1 MHPIV
6 DKGTRLAAYLAG
18 WFLIGLIMAITMQ
31 PLSADRS
38 WWQSMATIVP
48 LVVMYGLMSLPVWFL
63 CRVFP
68 LSRASWISTLTVML
82 AAGAVT
88 GGAWMLLA
96 TGWSWLLG
104 QWHDGFPE
112 PSPVERPLLFAMSV
126 VFYLLAAAVHYLIIA
141 VETSRQVERRAFEM
155 KWLAKESELRAL
167 RTQIDPHF
175 LFNSLNSISALT
187 ARDPAAARRMLLM
200 LSEFFRRSLK
210 LGAERLITLEEEI
223 DLCRQYLDIERVRFG
238 DRLRV
243 HIELED
249 GARGVLVPPLCLQP
263 LVENGVRHGIAQLVE
278 GGVVNVRARR
288 QGSLVF
294 VDIVNDTDDESRGSS
309 GAGIGLENVRQRLE
323 NYYSGGAAI
332 DAGKESGRF
341 SVRVTVPAEA
351 P

>member
-18 WFLIGLIMAITMQ
+18 WFLIGLIMAISML
-31 PLSADRS
+31 PLSADRT
-38 WWQSMATIVP
+38 WWQSMAAIVP
-48 LVVMYGLMSLPVWFL
+48 LVVTYGLMSLPVWFL

-68 LSRASWISTLTVML
+68 LSRARWLPTLMVML

-88 GGAWMLLA
+88 GGAWMFLA
-96 TGWSWLLG
+96 TAWSWLLG
-104 QWHDGFPE
+104 QWQEGFPE

-126 VFYLLAAAVHYLIIA
+126 VFYLLAAAVHYLIISL
-141 VETSRQVERRAFEM
+141 ETSRQVERRAFEM

-187 ARDPAAARRMLLM
+187 ARDPAAARHMLIL

-210 LGAERLITLEEEI
+210 LGAERQITLEEEF

-243 HIELED
+243 DIELEED
-249 GARGVLVPPLCLQP
+249 ARVVLVPPLCLQP

-278 GGVVNVRARR
+278 GGLVSVRGRR
-288 QGSLVF
+288 HGSRVF
-294 VDIVNDTDDESRGSS
+294 LDIVNDTDVESRGST
-309 GAGIGLENVRQRLE
+309 GAGIGLENVRQRLD
-323 NYYSGGAAI
+323 NHYSGAATI
-332 DAGKESGRF
+332 DAGKESGQF
-341 SVRVTVPAEA
+341 SVRITIPAEA